1 MKVESTSVTS
11 NISVTVPPS
20 NTSATNN
27 TSTPSPTNQAPTI
40 KPGGSKLLDGISI
53 NVAPPPQVAAP
64 QKVQVE
70 AKPLTQE
77 DLDIYWK
84 EIAEELNLKEL
95 MAAAE
100 VHLGENNRTIDVQA
114 TETWFA
120 TDFRPHRID
129 VMELLR
135 KKSGMPMLECNV
147 IPRFISKGTLIYTA
161 EEKYKAMLQVNP
173 KLATL
178 RHLFPEIDI

>member
-11 NISVTVPPS
+11 N
-20 NTSATNN
+20 TSAPDTPTNTN
-27 TSTPSPTNQAPTI
+27 TDAPSPTNQTPTI

-77 DLDIYWK
+77 DLEHYWN

-100 VHLGENNRTIDVQA
+100 VHIGENNRTIDVQA

-135 KKSGMPMLECNV
+135 KKSGMPMLDCNV
-147 IPRFISKGTLIYTA
+147 IPRFISKDTLIYTA

-173 KLATL
+173 HIASL
-178 RHLFPEIDI
+178 RKLFPEIDI